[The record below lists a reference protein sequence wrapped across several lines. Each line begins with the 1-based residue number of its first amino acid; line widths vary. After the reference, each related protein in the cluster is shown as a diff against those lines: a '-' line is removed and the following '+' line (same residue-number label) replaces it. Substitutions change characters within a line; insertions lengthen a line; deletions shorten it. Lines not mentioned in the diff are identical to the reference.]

1 MRNYLPGSSAG
12 TAGGAAAVLIWS
24 SAAPVIAS
32 AVGVDPFLYV
42 ALGDGVA
49 AAVFLLMW
57 IVQRKNPLPAL
68 KAVPLW
74 LYGLGLI
81 GISVHNLTWVAAVQ
95 QAPPLEATLIIYTW
109 PLLLIVFSTISLRQK
124 FHWYHLVAGMLGLA
138 GVAALLVGRGLGLEG
153 FQLMPGH
160 LWAIVSALSWSVFS
174 AVAARYPDQGSDF
187 LGVVFFLSA
196 AINGCIWLLYLGAPA
211 APVQSLWIVGAA
223 SIFFALGY
231 AMWDFGMKHGNA
243 QLIGVASFLTPVLSA
258 IYLVLLGQAALTIY
272 LALALVLVVAGIGIA
287 RFGARLGATTPAQG
301 GGHGV

>member
-1 MRNYLPGSSAG
+1 MRIFLPGSSAG
-12 TAGGAAAVLIWS
+12 TAGGVAAVLIWS

-42 ALGDGVA
+42 AVGDGVA

-57 IVQRKNPLPAL
+57 LAQRKNPLQAL
-68 KAVPLW
+68 KAAPLW

-109 PLLLIVFSTISLRQK
+109 PLLLIVFSTVSLGQK
-124 FHWYHLVAGMLGLA
+124 FRWYHIVAGMLGLA
-138 GVAALLVGRGLGLEG
+138 GVAALLMGRGLAFGG
-153 FQLMPGH
+153 FHLMPGH

-174 AVAARYPDQGSDF
+174 AVAARYPDQNSDF

-196 AINGCIWLLYLGAPA
+196 AISGGIWLLYLGAPP
-211 APVQSLWIVGAA
+211 APMQSLWIVGAA
-223 SIFFALGY
+223 AIFFALAY

-243 QLIGVASFLTPVLSA
+243 QLIGVVSFLTPVLSA
-258 IYLVLLGQAALTIY
+258 AYLVLLGKAALTIY
-272 LALALVLVVAGIGIA
+272 LVLSLVMVVTGIGIA
-287 RFGARLGATTPAQG
+287 RYGAKLAGPIPVQG
-301 GGHGV
+301 S